1 MKDDVGECVSVWLR
15 QFTDGLVQFTAA
27 LQLIMSL
34 CTVHTLQCTHTVHAV
49 QCTHTYTQYMQY
61 TAHAVCSTV
70 KVHAVQCTHSTFST
84 VSK

>member
-1 MKDDVGECVSVWLR
+1 MSGDIQRERERESERQRERQREVEPVKMKDDVGECVSVWLR

-49 QCTHTYTQYMQY
+49 
-61 TAHAVCSTV
+61 
-70 KVHAVQCTHSTFST
+70 HSTCSLQYC
-84 VSK
+84 